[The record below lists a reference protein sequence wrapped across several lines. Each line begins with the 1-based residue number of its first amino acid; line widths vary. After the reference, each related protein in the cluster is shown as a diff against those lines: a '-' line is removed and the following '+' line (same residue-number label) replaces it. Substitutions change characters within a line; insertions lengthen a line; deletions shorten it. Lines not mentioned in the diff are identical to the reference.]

1 MIAKGVKH
9 MFIQTKLQ
17 ELGLDLPKVASPAAN
32 YVPYVVSGGMIYVS
46 GQIPFLNGEKMHMGR
61 VGDDLTAEDG
71 AKAAQACALNI
82 LAQVNEAVDG
92 DWSRVKRC
100 VKLGGFVN
108 CTPDFTDQPIVINGA
123 SNLIG
128 DVMGDAGKHARFA
141 VGAPSLPLGV
151 AVEIDAVFEIE

>member
-1 MIAKGVKH
+1 MDIH
-9 MFIQTKLQ
+9 TKLQ
-17 ELGLDLPKVASPAAN
+17 ELGLELPKVAAPAAN
-32 YVPYVVSGGMIYVS
+32 YVPYVVSGNMIYVS

-61 VGDDLTAEDG
+61 VGDDLDVSAGE
-71 AKAAQACALNI
+71 KAAQACALNI
-82 LAQVNEAVDG
+82 LAQVNEAVGG
-92 DWSRVKRC
+92 DWSKVKRC

-128 DVMGDAGKHARFA
+128 EVMDDAGKHARFA

-151 AVEIDAVFEIE
+151 AVEIDAVFELV

>member
-1 MIAKGVKH
+1 MFAKGVKH

-17 ELGLDLPKVASPAAN
+17 ELGLELPKVAAPAAN
-32 YVPYVVSGGMIYVS
+32 YVPYVISGNMIFVS
-46 GQIPFLNGEKMHMGR
+46 GQIPFLNGEKMHLGR
-61 VGDDLTAEDG
+61 VGDDLTEEDG

-92 DWSRVKRC
+92 NWSKVKKC

-108 CTPDFTDQPIVINGA
+108 CTPDFTNQPAVINGA

-151 AVEIDAVFEIE
+151 AVEIDAVFEIA